1 MKMFLAVLLSV
12 TAIFPSGTRYGLLRT
27 ADPPEIQA
35 LSIENRL
42 MKSAFRK
49 VRTRVIDTVVIHSS
63 YNAAGGDIYSVPNLI
78 RIYERYGVSA
88 HYLIDRQG
96 TVYRL
101 VQEQDIS
108 YHAGVSKMPDGRTGI
123 NDFSIGI
130 ELMNTKQDR
139 YTEAQ
144 YRALQALIAD
154 LKLRYPI
161 RSVVGH
167 GQIAPERRSDPWNF
181 HWASL
186 Q

>member
-1 MKMFLAVLLSV
+1 MKILLAILLSV
-12 TAIFPSGTRYGLLRT
+12 TAASPSGIWYEFPRT
-27 ADPPEIQA
+27 TDPPRPQA
-35 LSIENRL
+35 LSVEDFL
-42 MKSAFRK
+42 MRSAFR
-49 VRTRVIDTVVIHSS
+49 VARTRAIDTIVIHSS
-63 YNAAGGDIYSVPNLI
+63 YNAAGGDIYSVPNLV

-96 TVYRL
+96 KVYRL
-101 VQEQDIS
+101 VRDQDIS
-108 YHAGVSKMPDGRTGI
+108 YHAGVSKMPDGRTGV

-130 ELMNTKQDR
+130 ELMNTRQDR

-144 YRALQALIAD
+144 YRALQALVD
-154 LKLRYPI
+154 TLKARYPI

-186 Q
+186 R